1 MTARIL
7 VDTNVVLY
15 SLDPVN
21 PAKQVRAAAWLRAM
35 IAVNSML
42 VSPQV
47 CGETRVNAQKK
58 LRLEPAFARQA
69 AEGLLPFCTAPLG
82 PDQIAAAL
90 RLEGRYGM
98 SWWDAL
104 LLASA
109 IAAGCTH
116 VLTEDAQSAQ
126 SIDGV
131 RILDPFLT
139 APEVVLG

>member
-7 VDTNVVLY
+7 VDTNVILY

-21 PAKQVRAAAWLRAM
+21 PAKQARAVAWLKALT
-35 IAVNSML
+35 AANSML

-58 LRLEPAFARQA
+58 LKLKPAFARQA

-109 IAAGCTH
+109 IGAGCTH

-126 SIDGV
+126 SIEGV
-131 RILDPFLT
+131 RLLDPFLT
-139 APEVVLG
+139 TPEAVLV